1 MLNNFLRS
9 FAVFIGVF
17 FISTAPMAAAQ
28 TPAPATTAK
37 LTEGDKLAAI
47 AERFFQDRLA
57 LNPLEGSQ
65 ITGDAKYEGQLEITI
80 DPTYR
85 VKTRN
90 LYMRVQHEQA
100 ALDVKRLSPADQLT
114 YALLENEIKSHLDLM
129 RFPGDLVPLNQYG
142 GLPVQIAQFGSG
154 QDIQPLK
161 TVENYRNYL
170 KRLDKLPKWVDQA
183 IINMRAGIE
192 RGVVPPKVLIER
204 ALPSLEALTTKDL
217 DKSTFNLAIR
227 NMPASF
233 SPADREKLAAEYR
246 ESIETRLA
254 PAMTKLVEFLNKEYL
269 PKCRTTS
276 GIDALPNG
284 RAWYEFMVRY
294 FTTTKMK
301 PEEIHALGLKEVAR
315 IRGEMEKVKAAY
327 KFKGTLGEFFKW
339 HEALPEN
346 HPFKTEQEVL
356 DSYAVLNKKIMAK
369 LPDLFGRA
377 PKAPLEIRAEPE
389 LTRATASDHY
399 SGPANDGSRPGVF
412 FAVIEDPAKYVNTG
426 MTTLFLHEGQ
436 PGHHYHIALQQELP
450 LPKFRKHGW
459 STAYGEGWAL
469 YAETLGHE
477 MGLYDDP
484 NAYMGHLSDELLR
497 AVRLVTDTG
506 LHSQGWT
513 REKSIAYMMEM
524 QGYSE
529 SESRRA
535 TERYMAWPGQA
546 LAYKI
551 GALKIQ
557 ELRERARTKLGAKFS
572 LKDYHDQVLSDG
584 AMPLVLLETKI
595 DNWIGSQ
602 AATAPPA
609 AK

>member
-1 MLNNFLRS
+1 MTSSFLRS
-9 FAVFIGVF
+9 LSMPVAFASITFSALLF
-17 FISTAPMAAAQ
+17 AQAPTTAPASPKIA
-28 TPAPATTAK
+28 
-37 LTEGDKLAAI
+37 EGEKLAAI
-47 AERFFQDRLA
+47 AERYFQDKLA

-65 ITGDAKYEGQLEITI
+65 ITGDAKYEGELEIDI
-80 DPTYR
+80 EPVHR
-85 VKTRN
+85 VKMRN
-90 LYMRVQHEQA
+90 LYLRVQREQA
-100 ALDVKRLSPADQLT
+100 ALNAKLLSPADQLT
-114 YALLENEIKSHLDLM
+114 RALLEDEVKSRLDRL
-129 RFPGDLVPLNQYG
+129 RFPGDLLPVDQYG
-142 GLPVQIAQFGSG
+142 GLVVAVAQFGTG

-192 RGVVPPKVLIER
+192 RGVVQPKVLIER

-233 SPADREKLAAEYR
+233 PAADREKLAAEYR
-246 ESIETRLA
+246 VAIETRLA
-254 PAMTKLVEFLNKEYL
+254 PAVSKLVEFLNKEYL
-269 PKCRTTS
+269 PKCRATS
-276 GIDALPNG
+276 GIDSLPNG
-284 RAWYEFMVRY
+284 KTWYEFLVRY
-294 FTTTKMK
+294 YTTTKMK

-315 IRGEMEKVKAAY
+315 IHREMEKVKAAY
-327 KFKGTLGEFFKW
+327 KFKGTLAEFFKW

-346 HPFKTEQEVL
+346 RPFKTEQEVL
-356 DSYAVLNKKIMAK
+356 DAYAALNKKIIVK
-369 LPDLFGRA
+369 LPDLFGRS

-399 SGPANDGSRPGVF
+399 SSPATDGSRPGVF
-412 FAVIEDPAKYVNTG
+412 YAVIEDATKYANTG
-426 MTTLFLHEGQ
+426 MATLYLHEGQ

-477 MGLYDDP
+477 MGLYEDP
-484 NAYMGHLSDELLR
+484 NAYLGHLSDELLR

-506 LHSQGWT
+506 LHTKGWT
-513 REKSIAYMMEM
+513 REKTIQYMMDA

-551 GALKIQ
+551 GSLKIQ
-557 ELRERARTKLGAKFS
+557 ELRERAKTKLGTKFS

-584 AMPLVLLETKI
+584 ALPLTQLETKI
-595 DNWIGSQ
+595 DGWI
-602 AATAPPA
+602 AAQTTS
-609 AK
+609 K